1 MLVDEGNAR
10 LLVPVTIADHR
21 LCFRVAIPLPA
32 EQLPPV
38 QGRNQP
44 HHRPSPIAETIPLP
58 PPLSRFIRLKKEKRQ
73 PHAGIAPT
81 IPSPN
86 QLNHSGAPH
95 YGARGAAQRFT
106 QSQRI
111 FCGKRQK

>member
-1 MLVDEGNAR
+1 LPSRCLPNNFR
-10 LLVPVTIADHR
+10 LSKVEISRITA
-21 LCFRVAIPLPA
+21 
-32 EQLPPV
+32 Q
-38 QGRNQP
+38 
-44 HHRPSPIAETIPLP
+44 
-58 PPLSRFIRLKKEKRQ
+58 SRFIRLKKEKRQ